1 MPQGQN
7 SSPGLPDSSSG
18 PSPGTKWPLRD
29 VIPKPQ
35 SVVFPPSA
43 EETEGREG
51 WQVSRRPPGPS
62 GSPLPHRLRRPAF
75 AQLLPCA
82 SWAVTSK
89 PARMALSFTQRH
101 FLGDSHPHTQPCTPR
116 GLLGGSPSV
125 REHWQQRPWPGARW
139 LGEPHRTEGLLSGTS
154 VGRDR
159 RAHPQGTRHGHTCA
173 HRWLLELRVAPPPD
187 LAAGSSHQR
196 FVQPS
201 GCAWVPSEPLGAHL
215 LGPTPGCLT
224 GSPASA
230 LSLLPLGVGGCPPE
244 PSLGSPTCSSPEA
257 CLPGAISGRAPV
269 CGRPSGRPAPR
280 TEPVPSLGPSPS
292 PLITPPSA
300 YLSPQAPSTSLL
312 SVCNTHQGLLAQ
324 PRGRCILGVSLGLQD
339 EGQTLNLS
347 PTALPPRPSPALRC
361 GLFPCLVSDPS
372 RQAAPPTRRVKRGP
386 SGDGR
391 VRSTRGLNPGMGSAS
406 SRWGVHTLGGSGPRP
421 GSLGSSV
428 CKIIVS
434 DRSDRGEMC
443 EELGVH
449 QAPGRWSRCR

>member
-1 MPQGQN
+1 MRPQMAPGAASR
-7 SSPGLPDSSSG
+7 SSPR
-18 PSPGTKWPLRD
+18 PGCG
-29 VIPKPQ
+29 II
-35 SVVFPPSA
+35 S
-43 EETEGREG
+43 
-51 WQVSRRPPGPS
+51 
-62 GSPLPHRLRRPAF
+62 PAF
-75 AQLLPCA
+75 CPTC
-82 SWAVTSK
+82 
-89 PARMALSFTQRH
+89 
-101 FLGDSHPHTQPCTPR
+101 
-116 GLLGGSPSV
+116 
-125 REHWQQRPWPGARW
+125 RP
-139 LGEPHRTEGLLSGTS
+139 
-154 VGRDR
+154 
-159 RAHPQGTRHGHTCA
+159 
-173 HRWLLELRVAPPPD
+173 
-187 LAAGSSHQR
+187 
-196 FVQPS
+196 
-201 GCAWVPSEPLGAHL
+201 AWVPSEPLGAHL

-292 PLITPPSA
+292 PLIMPPSA

-428 CKIIVS
+428 GKIIVS

>member
-1 MPQGQN
+1 MPPT
-7 SSPGLPDSSSG
+7 SP
-18 PSPGTKWPLRD
+18 
-29 VIPKPQ
+29 
-35 SVVFPPSA
+35 F
-43 EETEGREG
+43 
-51 WQVSRRPPGPS
+51 
-62 GSPLPHRLRRPAF
+62 
-75 AQLLPCA
+75 
-82 SWAVTSK
+82 
-89 PARMALSFTQRH
+89 
-101 FLGDSHPHTQPCTPR
+101 
-116 GLLGGSPSV
+116 
-125 REHWQQRPWPGARW
+125 
-139 LGEPHRTEGLLSGTS
+139 
-154 VGRDR
+154 
-159 RAHPQGTRHGHTCA
+159 
-173 HRWLLELRVAPPPD
+173 
-187 LAAGSSHQR
+187 
-196 FVQPS
+196 
-201 GCAWVPSEPLGAHL
+201 
-215 LGPTPGCLT
+215 T

-292 PLITPPSA
+292 PLIMPPSA

-406 SRWGVHTLGGSGPRP
+406 SRRGVHTLGGGLVP
-421 GSLGSSV
+421 GQEALVVPSVKSSYLTDRTVVRCAKSLV
-428 CKIIVS
+428 CTRHLGDGAGAGEAGQQAGRTV
-434 DRSDRGEMC
+434 RGE
-443 EELGVH
+443 G
-449 QAPGRWSRCR
+449 